1 MRFIQISIEGDGCD
15 FKKRKRIWIMA
26 GLFLC
31 IFLILA
37 AVLFTKRK
45 VQISLPWQKLLKCL
59 LMPQRILRRPER
71 MTPVNTGI
79 PVMSM
84 PSAKPVCLKLKAA
97 GEGAF

>member
-1 MRFIQISIEGDGCD
+1 
-15 FKKRKRIWIMA
+15 MA

-37 AVLFTKRK
+37 AVLFTKK
-45 VQISLPWQKLLKCL
+45 KSTDIFTMAEASKCL

-84 PSAKPVCLKLKAA
+84 PSAKPVCLELKAG